1 MPVHARE
8 MNSVLLP
15 SISKLATFLFTS
27 HFMLCVFLYPILAVT
42 SWPNWC
48 KQFVCSVVSKFFKHS
63 IFNKLSDD
71 IFYHWSLLC
80 ISIESLHAYFIWVF
94 GHQLLL
100 EPNIHCHAT
109 LHYECNYCKLCL
121 YFSRELPD
129 FLTKEVPHETFPI

>member
-1 MPVHARE
+1 MCLCMHVKWTVCYCQVFLSWPHSCLPATSCCVYFFIQ
-8 MNSVLLP
+8 SVLWHHGQTGVNNLFVVLYQSSL
-15 SISKLATFLFTS
+15 SIVYLINYQ
-27 HFMLCVFLYPILAVT
+27 M
-42 SWPNWC
+42 
-48 KQFVCSVVSKFFKHS
+48 
-63 IFNKLSDD
+63 
-71 IFYHWSLLC
+71 FYHWSLLC